1 MSDIRYQETLRP
13 GAGFTGG
20 FASTGPGRMTRLFD
34 LLTTWQ
40 RRASERRHLMRLD
53 DRLLADMGLS
63 RADVEREYR
72 TPFWR

>member
-1 MSDIRYQETLRP
+1 MNDIRYQETLHP
-13 GAGFTGG
+13 GAEFTGA
-20 FASTGPGRMTRLFD
+20 FASTGPGPVTRLFD

-40 RRASERRHLMRLD
+40 RRAGERQHLMRLD
-53 DRLLADMGLS
+53 NRLLADMGLS

>member
-1 MSDIRYQETLRP
+1 MSDMPYQETLRP
-13 GAGFTGG
+13 GAGLAGG

-34 LLTTWQ
+34 LLSTWQ

-53 DRLLADMGLS
+53 DRLLADIGHS

>member
-1 MSDIRYQETLRP
+1 MSDIRYQATSGP
-13 GAGFTGG
+13 VTGFIST
-20 FASTGPGRMTRLFD
+20 FASTGPGLLTRLFD
-34 LLTTWQ
+34 RLATWQ

-63 RADVEREYR
+63 RADVEHEYR

>member
-1 MSDIRYQETLRP
+1 MSDIRYQDTSSP
-13 GAGFTGG
+13 VTGFTGA
-20 FASTGPGRMTRLFD
+20 FASTGPGLMTRLFD

-40 RRASERRHLMRLD
+40 RRAGERRHLMELD
-53 DRLLADMGLS
+53 NRLLADMGLS

>member
-13 GAGFTGG
+13 DAGFAGAS
-20 FASTGPGRMTRLFD
+20 ASTGPGRVTRLFD
-34 LLTTWQ
+34 LLIAWQ
-40 RRASERRHLMRLD
+40 RRTNERRHLMRLD
-53 DRLLADMGLS
+53 NRLLADMGLS